1 MPVLVTRR
9 NQVAVDCLR
18 KAIAAKDVSRVG
30 LLYGGLH
37 MPGLTK
43 SVMNDLGLEP
53 ADQRW
58 RAVWRVE
65 APSRSPAVR
74 WLALPVLLAADGTD
88 WASTLNQAVGY
99 CGDGALLSAALAVG
113 LYVVRHG
120 ALYYTLGK
128 WVLEWNKQLF
138 DGGAGESEDGFQG

>member
-1 MPVLVTRR
+1 
-9 NQVAVDCLR
+9 
-18 KAIAAKDVSRVG
+18 
-30 LLYGGLH
+30 

-65 APSRSPAVR
+65 APSRSPAIR
-74 WLALPVLLAADGTD
+74 WLALPILLAVDGTD
-88 WASTLNQAVGY
+88 WAFTLSEAAEYVGEGAAFSAV
-99 CGDGALLSAALAVG
+99 LAAG

-138 DGGAGESEDGFQG
+138 FDSGTGESEGEFQG